1 MSNVFKRFT
10 EVVNKPNRASY
21 DLSFQNNLTMKFGK
35 LYPVFCKEVLPG
47 DSFKIQP
54 TFNFNFMPLVSPIQ
68 TRMKATLHFF
78 YVRNRPQWKDFMD
91 WDGMTKEGLTPP
103 YIKLTKQNR
112 DMINTGE
119 IGDFFGIPSKIYGNV
134 YSVDYEMHENEASNP
149 SYGTG
154 VAPGVSLVDGNYTSL
169 ENYIYTI
176 TSPKYDNLSLGQ
188 DIYDVYSNMARPTS
202 LPSQNNPNWTVVN
215 AFADALELKVSS
227 KLRIKFG
234 NWWNDPSLGKVCIYD
249 NSGSCVFVSSEFE
262 IPAGSLDNFMLE
274 FDIDTSEWEIDDSM
288 NRRPDF
294 LVTFIRKNDLN
305 WYNSLRPLFQFGR
318 LVSNAYDVA
327 DKELSELPWASDGNP
342 NGLRLNAFP
351 FRAYEA
357 IYNSFYRDER
367 NNPRIVNGQPEYN
380 KYITTDEGGAD
391 TTHYKLYQRN
401 WEPDYLTTAVQSP
414 QQGVAP
420 LVGITSVSATGT
432 IEITDG
438 NGDTYT
444 AQAKI
449 AEDGDTIQGINVLSE
464 NSPTAVNRALVD
476 LASTGISISDLRNVN
491 ALQRW
496 LEINMRRGLRYR
508 DQVKSHYGV
517 DIEFKE
523 LQMPEFIGGVNEDVI
538 VNRISQT
545 VETDENPLGSLAG
558 QAGVLGT
565 SKHKISHYCDEKG
578 FIIGIFSIAPVPN
591 YSQNLPKHMI
601 KTSQL
606 DYFTPEFA
614 HIGMQPILNSEV
626 TPLQA
631 NLEGK
636 LNDVFGYQRPWYE
649 YLASTD
655 EVHGQFR
662 DTMRRY
668 LINRVYD
675 GTPELGSE
683 FLTINPDT
691 INDVFAVTEDTD
703 KIYGQIWFDVT
714 AKRPIASNVTPRI
727 EP

>member
-10 EVVNKPNRASY
+10 EVVNKPNRAPY

-54 TFNFNFMPLVSPIQ
+54 TFNFNFMPLVSPVQ

-103 YIKLTKQNR
+103 YIKLTEQNR
-112 DMINTGE
+112 DMVNTGE
-119 IGDFFGIPSKIYGNV
+119 IGDFLGIPSQIYGNV
-134 YSVDYEMHENEASNP
+134 YEGNELVLKP
-149 SYGTG
+149 SKVTII
-154 VAPGVSLVDGNYTSL
+154 DGNYELTNVGSF
-169 ENYIYTI
+169 
-176 TSPKYDNLSLGQ
+176 SGSMA
-188 DIYDVYSNMARPTS
+188 YSNRTTDWPPQLGDSIGVDYLNNGSTPTGADSELPTFNALLPFDLYRDNGRLTIRQYSNSNKAR
-202 LPSQNNPNWTVVN
+202 VVLFS
-215 AFADALELKVSS
+215 AQGIV
-227 KLRIKFG
+227 
-234 NWWNDPSLGKVCIYD
+234 
-249 NSGSCVFVSSEFE
+249 VFVSDEFRPSDGDFTINLPYDE
-262 IPAGSLDNFMLE
+262 SWYGASA
-274 FDIDTSEWEIDDSM
+274 S
-288 NRRPDF
+288 RRPN
-294 LVTFIRKNDLN
+294 LLISIVSSGGIGSVTSINANYGSVIYR
-305 WYNSLRPLFQFGR
+305 SLS
-318 LVSNAYDVA
+318 VSEL
-327 DKELSELPWASDGNP
+327 ELSELPWASDDNP
-342 NGLRLNAFP
+342 DGLRLNAFP

-367 NNPRIVNGQPEYN
+367 NNPRMVNGQPEYN

-391 TTHYKLYQRN
+391 TTHYKLFQRN

-420 LVGITSVSATGT
+420 LVGITSVSAAGT

-438 NGDTYT
+438 NGVTYT
-444 AQAKI
+444 AQTKL
-449 AEDGDTIQGINVLSE
+449 AEDGDTIQGIRVLSE

-545 VETDENPLGSLAG
+545 VETEENPLGSLAG

-631 NLEGK
+631 NFEGK

-683 FLTINPDT
+683 FLTIDPET

>member
-78 YVRNRPQWKDFMD
+78 YVRNRPLWKDFMD

-103 YIKLTKQNR
+103 YIKLTEQNR
-112 DMINTGE
+112 DMLNTGE
-119 IGDFFGIPSKIYGNV
+119 IGDFFGIPSQIYGYTAVGSVFGTPSMMYPNFSSLTFTDNWANV
-134 YSVDYEMHENEASNP
+134 YVGDVNDLVVGCKYTDVVTSRPPIGSGQQYPGPYGHLLYQNFVTGAQLLRNFAGTPAVQLRYENDFAENTSSSVGNTYLVALFDMD
-149 SYGTG
+149 GTCIRSTG
-154 VAPGVSLVDGNYTSL
+154 KLTFDGSDDIRVTMLLNSSSPDLQPKISLDANYLLVMMSPINWVNNSSAPTFAVRA
-169 ENYIYTI
+169 
-176 TSPKYDNLSLGQ
+176 Q
-188 DIYDVYSNMARPTS
+188 
-202 LPSQNNPNWTVVN
+202 TVV
-215 AFADALELKVSS
+215 ADADGTSVS
-227 KLRIKFG
+227 
-234 NWWNDPSLGKVCIYD
+234 
-249 NSGSCVFVSSEFE
+249 E
-262 IPAGSLDNFMLE
+262 IGLAS
-274 FDIDTSEWEIDDSM
+274 
-288 NRRPDF
+288 
-294 LVTFIRKNDLN
+294 
-305 WYNSLRPLFQFGR
+305 
-318 LVSNAYDVA
+318 
-327 DKELSELPWASDGNP
+327 LPWASTENP
-342 NGLRLNAFP
+342 DGLRLNAFP

-391 TTHYKLYQRN
+391 TTHYKLFQRN

-420 LVGITSVSATGT
+420 LVGITSVTAAGT

-438 NGDTYT
+438 NGVTYT
-444 AQAKI
+444 AQTKL

-545 VETDENPLGSLAG
+545 VETEENPLGSLAG

-614 HIGMQPILNSEV
+614 HIGMQPIFNSEV

-636 LNDVFGYQRPWYE
+636 LNDVFGYQRPWYD

-683 FLTINPDT
+683 FLTIDSDT

>member
-78 YVRNRPQWKDFMD
+78 YVRNRPLWKDFMD

-103 YIKLTKQNR
+103 YIKLTEQNR
-112 DMINTGE
+112 DMVTTGE
-119 IGDFFGIPSKIYGNV
+119 IGDFLGIPSEIYDTVYEGLYEQSLRGAIATNTPVGYNLDSDTYGLNFTEDSKFNTDFVGQKLDVIAPFVDELQYSGYHSVEWQIIPYLPSGNYKFKWHNDSVVYGNCSYKWV
-134 YSVDYEMHENEASNP
+134 IFDSNSTCVWQSETYTAQDSRPNNTIFSHE
-149 SYGTG
+149 
-154 VAPGVSLVDGNYTSL
+154 L
-169 ENYIYTI
+169 
-176 TSPKYDNLSLGQ
+176 
-188 DIYDVYSNMARPTS
+188 
-202 LPSQNNPNWTVVN
+202 
-215 AFADALELKVSS
+215 
-227 KLRIKFG
+227 
-234 NWWNDPSLGKVCIYD
+234 
-249 NSGSCVFVSSEFE
+249 
-262 IPAGSLDNFMLE
+262 
-274 FDIDTSEWEIDDSM
+274 
-288 NRRPDF
+288 
-294 LVTFIRKNDLN
+294 DLN
-305 WYNSLRPLFQFGR
+305 ISDAWYDSDVQTVTRYNNLLLG
-318 LVSNAYDVA
+318 LVVIRDDQNPQGPFSRYFSVTLGYQTSSH
-327 DKELSELPWASDGNP
+327 KSVSEMELSELPWASDNNP
-342 NGLRLNAFP
+342 DGLRLNAFP

-367 NNPRIVNGQPEYN
+367 NNPRMVNGQPEYN

-391 TTHYKLYQRN
+391 TTHYKLFQRN

-420 LVGITSVSATGT
+420 LVGITSVNAAGT

-438 NGDTYT
+438 NGVTYT
-444 AQAKI
+444 AQTKL
-449 AEDGDTIQGINVLSE
+449 AEDGDTIQGIKVLSE

-545 VETDENPLGSLAG
+545 VETEENPLGSLAG

-565 SKHKISHYCDEKG
+565 SNHKISHYCDEKG
-578 FIIGIFSIAPVPN
+578 YIIGIFSIAPVPN

-626 TPLQA
+626 SPLQA

-683 FLTINPDT
+683 FLTIDPDT
-691 INDVFAVTEDTD
+691 VNDVFAVTEDTD
-703 KIYGQIWFDVT
+703 KIYGQIWFNVT